1 MPTELENYL
10 FDLRGYLIF
19 ERAVDAA
26 HLADLNAAL
35 DRYCD
40 LPPQQWRGNVHR
52 ADNFYANGI
61 ELQNIIEAG
70 EPFERLIDHPAWI
83 DHMREYCGEAGTFVD
98 GLFIDESFA
107 TMRATGGFLPIHSGG
122 HEAIVRTQY
131 RHTRGRFHCGQVNLL
146 VALNDI
152 GPGDGATMIIP
163 GSHHVSLEHPA
174 FARSFME
181 RGAMD
186 AVEGAIEMHLKA
198 GDAMLF
204 VDALSHGSAL
214 RTNVGERR
222 VAIYRYGGSWGA
234 TRRGYAYSEE
244 LLRRLTPERRKILQP
259 IPPLRAPGASDPIRA
274 LVD

>member
-1 MPTELENYL
+1 
-10 FDLRGYLIF
+10 
-19 ERAVDAA
+19 
-26 HLADLNAAL
+26 
-35 DRYCD
+35 
-40 LPPQQWRGNVHR
+40 
-52 ADNFYANGI
+52 
-61 ELQNIIEAG
+61 
-70 EPFERLIDHPAWI
+70 
-83 DHMREYCGEAGTFVD
+83 
-98 GLFIDESFA
+98 
-107 TMRATGGFLPIHSGG
+107 
-122 HEAIVRTQY
+122 
-131 RHTRGRFHCGQVNLL
+131 
-146 VALNDI
+146 
-152 GPGDGATMIIP
+152 MIIP

-259 IPPLRAPGASDPIRA
+259 ISPLRAPGASDPIRA